1 MKNGSKL
8 LLLICAL
15 SFALVI
21 GIFIGRNVK
30 SDYAQLPESIASET
44 AAESQT
50 QTQTQ
55 TQTDYRL
62 DINTATK
69 VQLMELPGIG
79 EKIADRIIAY
89 RTQNGAFSSTDEL
102 MNVEGI
108 GEKKLLQIES
118 LIKAGG

>member
-44 AAESQT
+44 TAES

>member
-1 MKNGSKL
+1 MKNGSKP

-44 AAESQT
+44 AAES
-50 QTQTQ
+50 QTQ